1 VHVRV
6 TPLYVKGK
14 KIPKAKRK
22 EAIVYDGELAVREH
36 RISALGRSSL
46 VAQLLD
52 AAGGLNTPKIELFDA
67 RLNFIE
73 NKQMRFSG
81 YEVEAEENIVEGPD
95 GKAAVM
101 EPRLSVLYGQVW
113 DVEVQSVGS

>member
-22 EAIVYDGELAVREH
+22 EATVYDGELAVREH
-36 RISALGRSSL
+36 RISALGRNSL

-52 AAGGLNTPKIELFDA
+52 APGGMNTPKIELFDA

-73 NKQMRFSG
+73 KKQMRFSG
-81 YEVEAEENIVEGPD
+81 YEIEAEENIVEGPD
-95 GKAAVM
+95 GKAAIM

-113 DVEVQSVGS
+113 DVEVQ